1 MTREEKWTPF
11 QRALVDSVL
20 QEYDE
25 SLSKTPEISPSAEFE
40 HWGQDRIR
48 KGNRA
53 HTAGRVLRGIL
64 IAAIITALLAI
75 SAMAIPAVRES
86 IINFFLQEHTDHY
99 GITFDPEQAATAP
112 DQIVNQYHL
121 SYTPDGYILVAEDVA
136 PVSVALIWM
145 EQNGGLITFTQWR
158 MPEDPEND
166 TRLGLN
172 NGGNRS
178 SVVMREYLV
187 EWIQHETYTQLVWT
201 NNEYYF
207 VLEVP
212 SNMPQ
217 EEINKIFASWG
228 PKESS

>member
-1 MTREEKWTPF
+1 M
-11 QRALVDSVL
+11 DSVL

-112 DQIVNQYHL
+112 ARIETQYHL
-121 SYTPDGYILVAEDVA
+121 AYTPKEYMLLAEDA
-136 PVSVALIWM
+136 SLASVSVFWMAEDGRYISFTQRIIQNSIDDDALGLD
-145 EQNGGLITFTQWR
+145 NGGERISAII
-158 MPEDPEND
+158 D
-166 TRLGLN
+166 G
-172 NGGNRS
+172 
-178 SVVMREYLV
+178 YLV
-187 EWIQHETYTQLVWT
+187 EIILQEESRKLVWT

-207 VLEVP
+207 VVEVP